1 MLNVVC
7 LKHGTK
13 YSSEYVNKLYNMIQR
28 HLTVPHRFT
37 CFTENK
43 ENLNDNI
50 NVIDLPNIPL
60 EGWWFKPYIF
70 RRGHF
75 PDGDTVLYFDLDMVI
90 INNIDHF
97 ISYLPENFVGL
108 QDVGRVFRPGYQKL
122 GSAVMRWPANK
133 YFDIWEKLES
143 NWNLARKHH
152 GDQDWIW
159 SVYAGEIKFFP
170 ESWIL
175 SYKWEVRSRTELAGL
190 GRNSFFKAVR
200 DPEIPNGCAVLAF
213 HGNPPVH
220 AVQDPVI
227 VANWR

>member
-90 INNIDHF
+90 VNNIDNHTF
-97 ISYLPENFVGL
+97 CHT
-108 QDVGRVFRPGYQKL
+108 
-122 GSAVMRWPANK
+122 
-133 YFDIWEKLES
+133 
-143 NWNLARKHH
+143 LA
-152 GDQDWIW
+152 
-159 SVYAGEIKFFP
+159 
-170 ESWIL
+170 
-175 SYKWEVRSRTELAGL
+175 
-190 GRNSFFKAVR
+190 
-200 DPEIPNGCAVLAF
+200 AF
-213 HGNPPVH
+213 L
-220 AVQDPVI
+220 DT
-227 VANWR
+227 